1 MKVKGALK
9 VVFSF
14 KDENIKQDNKVL
26 LRLHMK
32 IIKFHYEGYEVPVNA
47 NELYDFIDLVEGKNF
62 IKVLII
68 S

>member
-1 MKVKGALK
+1 MNFAFEKKLRRG
-9 VVFSF
+9 SI
-14 KDENIKQDNKVL
+14 DKVL